1 MDCRPVLGTPRAMKI
16 NFFRLIFFLKTQEM
30 RKIQSFLVKESV
42 FNDKHVKT
50 IYDLKLNYFEYCS
63 ITFEVQ
69 RGFLE
74 LQLVHP

>member
-1 MDCRPVLGTPRAMKI
+1 
-16 NFFRLIFFLKTQEM
+16 M